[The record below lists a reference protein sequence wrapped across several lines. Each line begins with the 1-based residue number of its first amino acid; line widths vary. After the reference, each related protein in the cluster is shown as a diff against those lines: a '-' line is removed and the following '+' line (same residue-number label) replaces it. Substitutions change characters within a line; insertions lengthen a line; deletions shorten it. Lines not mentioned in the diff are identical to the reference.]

1 MKTADRTV
9 SDSMEPLVYRMT
21 LLALAMSMACC
32 CQWSLAAGS
41 FDSGRTSVEMRVA
54 IHDGD
59 AVME

>member
-1 MKTADRTV
+1 
-9 SDSMEPLVYRMT
+9 LVCRMT

-41 FDSGRTSVEMRVA
+41 FDSGRTSVEMRAA
-54 IHDGD
+54 IHEWD